1 MTDENLSTQEILGQ
15 YQGMTS
21 ECRSIMS
28 KIGELNLE
36 KDEHRLVIDTMN
48 KLSSDRRAYR
58 LVGGILVARTVGEVL
73 PQIAQNYEGITQI
86 LEKLNDTLKNKDTER
101 KAYKEKHGIMT
112 QEEKQAFLKRQ
123 ERESQGG
130 LQKLQGK

>member
-1 MTDENLSTQEILGQ
+1 MADEQLSTQEILGQ

-86 LEKLNDTLKNKDTER
+86 LEKLNDTLKNKDAER

-123 ERESQGG
+123 ERAEGG